1 MCKNVLRTD
10 PGLGVLDVV
19 GHVCIPGIYYTYNVD
34 FIKNISRTSAVSSTN
49 FRSIL
54 IFASCVVGTC
64 TILYQVRVSCYWEGS
79 YFLSTIMVSV
89 GIYTL
94 GGEF

>member
-1 MCKNVLRTD
+1 M
-10 PGLGVLDVV
+10 
-19 GHVCIPGIYYTYNVD
+19 
-34 FIKNISRTSAVSSTN
+34 SSTN

-64 TILYQVRVSCYWEGS
+64 NVLVQYIDLDEFLFGGS
-79 YFLSTIMVSV
+79 YFWSTIMVSV
-89 GIYTL
+89 GIFTL